1 MIEFITVVGNPNDK
15 KRSYKYKS
23 FQIFRYPLSAS
34 DVLCIDNLQ
43 ALEYFIPEKPLIE
56 ETKLF

>member
-1 MIEFITVVGNPNDK
+1 MKYERYLELVEFVTVLGNPNDK

-34 DVLCIDNLQ
+34 DMLCIDNPQ
-43 ALEYFIPEKPLIE
+43 AL
-56 ETKLF
+56 